1 MQTKTRFDTSRHHIH
16 VLGQVRNHQGEPS
29 HLEAVIDTG
38 APWTEVSDKF
48 LLFAG
53 LLDEVNGDVVIKP
66 GLQTQ
71 KYGRLILPELSICG
85 QTMTGL
91 EIKVSRFEQSWGI
104 SALIG
109 LDFFRRFRVTID
121 YSDAVLE
128 VSRV

>member
-16 VLGQVRNHQGEPS
+16 VLGQVRNHQGDPS

-53 LLDEVNGDVVIKP
+53 LLDEVEDKITIKP

-71 KYGRLILPELSICG
+71 KYGRLILPELSVCG
-85 QTMTGL
+85 QTLTGL
-91 EIKVSRFEQSWGI
+91 EVKVSRFEQNWGI
-104 SALIG
+104 AALIG
-109 LDFFRRFRVTID
+109 LDFFRRFPVLID
-121 YSDAVLE
+121 YDRAVLE
-128 VSRV
+128 VG